1 MSSVKS
7 ALGRIWTFYSYK
19 GGTGRSML
27 LANLAWLL
35 ANHGK
40 RVLVI
45 DWDLEAPGLHRYY
58 RPFLDDPELTDTPG
72 LIDHFTEFIEFAR
85 IRASQLALPSEEDNA
100 RPWHEPWLRLERNAV
115 ALDHHFESGGVVE
128 FIGAGR
134 QNASYAARVSEFNWK
149 EFYDKAGGGILLE
162 AIKQHLRLEYDYIL
176 IDSRTGLSDT
186 AGICTVQM
194 PDELMVCFTLNR
206 QSIVGAAAVANSAA
220 RQRRKPT
227 GEPGLRI
234 WPIACRVE
242 LAEKARLD
250 RARIMARDSFA
261 NQIWHLTRQEREV
274 YWSRAEVLYFPYY
287 AYEEILA
294 TIADRPGQ
302 RHTLL
307 ECVDVVLREVS
318 RRLFKPLAPSGDPNS
333 ENERRKLIARFEDD
347 KPVSMALTS
356 ERTKRPVICACYVK
370 RRLQKYSEEIVEFM
384 ASELPEANVYSFALP
399 ASQESPITL
408 SDCMKPA
415 AGVVIIIGRTANTSQ
430 IRTTSRMLLPVIK
443 MAIELKK
450 RIFLICSDPG
460 SKRLATIW
468 SLQIMVSNGVFGG
481 KFELN
486 GPNDESLREE
496 FIAKLRQR
504 MPEVVGGIHESES
517 DIPTNAEDPQ
527 KGQWGGKPESGGR
540 RLTAEVKALSETWY
554 RIVLTAESTN
564 GSPLEKAVTFYL
576 HPTFGSSENVI
587 VEPIDGKA
595 TLEIHA
601 WGAFTVGAETD
612 DGKTRLELDL
622 AELESAPKS
631 FRER

>member
-1 MSSVKS
+1 MSDVKS
-7 ALGRIWTFYSYK
+7 ELGRIWTFYSYK

-85 IRASQLALPSEEDNA
+85 IRASQPSPPSEDANA
-100 RPWHEPWLRLERNAV
+100 RPWHEPWIRLERNAV
-115 ALDHHFESGGVVE
+115 ALDHSFENGGVLE

-134 QNASYAARVSEFNWK
+134 QSASYAARVSEFNWN

-162 AIKQHLRLEYDYIL
+162 AIKQQLRLEYDYIL

-206 QSIVGAAAVANSAA
+206 QSIFGAAATAESAA

-234 WPIACRVE
+234 WPIASRVE
-242 LAEKARLD
+242 WSEKERLD
-250 RARIMARDSFA
+250 RARVMARDCFA
-261 NQIWHLTRQEREV
+261 NQPWHLTRQQREV
-274 YWSRAEVLYFPYY
+274 YWSRAEVPYFPYY

-294 TIADRPGQ
+294 AIADRSGQ
-302 RHTLL
+302 RNTLL
-307 ECVDVVLREVS
+307 ECVDVVLGEITNAAFPRLLPSTDRKSEAD
-318 RRLFKPLAPSGDPNS
+318 RHRLFVKYGERYYGISRPLNNGASNPTIFIRYSRTESVEYIQNIYSVLSREMPTIRVVVPDTENVKILTTATDVRLAEAQVVVVVLGRKSIVDS
-333 ENERRKLIARFEDD
+333 EFQYKIREALLYGKQIVSVFVDGITSTEIIEHLGNVGIGLFLKDGVYVNANFWPEDVTKLVLA
-347 KPVSMALTS
+347 
-356 ERTKRPVICACYVK
+356 VK
-370 RRLQKYSEEIVEFM
+370 RSLEVLQ
-384 ASELPEANVYSFALP
+384 
-399 ASQESPITL
+399 PIHYWDSTL
-408 SDCMKPA
+408 
-415 AGVVIIIGRTANTSQ
+415 N
-430 IRTTSRMLLPVIK
+430 
-443 MAIELKK
+443 
-450 RIFLICSDPG
+450 
-460 SKRLATIW
+460 
-468 SLQIMVSNGVFGG
+468 
-481 KFELN
+481 
-486 GPNDESLREE
+486 RED
-496 FIAKLRQR
+496 L
-504 MPEVVGGIHESES
+504 
-517 DIPTNAEDPQ
+517 Q
-527 KGQWGGKPESGGR
+527 KGQWGGKPESNGR
-540 RLTAEVKALSETWY
+540 RLTADIKALSETWY
-554 RIVLTAESTN
+554 RIVLAVQSKD
-564 GSPLEKAVTFYL
+564 GSSLEKDVNFHL
-576 HPTFGSSENVI
+576 HPTFGSRINCVKP
-587 VEPIDGKA
+587 VDGKA

>member
-1 MSSVKS
+1 MSDVKS
-7 ALGRIWTFYSYK
+7 ELGRIWTFYSYK

-85 IRASQLALPSEEDNA
+85 IRASQPSPPSEDANA
-100 RPWHEPWLRLERNAV
+100 RPWHEPWIRLERNAV
-115 ALDHHFESGGVVE
+115 ALDHSFENGGVLE

-134 QNASYAARVSEFNWK
+134 QSASYAARVSEFNWN

-162 AIKQHLRLEYDYIL
+162 AIKQQLRLEYDYIL

-206 QSIVGAAAVANSAA
+206 QSIFGAAATAESAA

-234 WPIACRVE
+234 WPIASRVE
-242 LAEKARLD
+242 WSEKERLD
-250 RARIMARDSFA
+250 RARVMARDCFA
-261 NQIWHLTRQEREV
+261 NQPWHLTRQQREV
-274 YWSRAEVLYFPYY
+274 YWSRAEVPYFPYY

-294 TIADRPGQ
+294 AIADRSGQ
-302 RHTLL
+302 RNTLL
-307 ECVDVVLREVS
+307 ECVDVVLGEITNAAFPRLLPSTDRKSEAD
-318 RRLFKPLAPSGDPNS
+318 RHRLFAKYGERYYGISRPLNNGASNPTIFIRYSRTESVEYIQNLYSVLSREIPTIRVVVPDTENVKILTTATDVRLAEAQVVVVVLGRKSIVDS
-333 ENERRKLIARFEDD
+333 EFQYEIREALLYGKQIVSVFVDGITSTEIIEHLGNVGIGLILKDGVYVNANFWPEDVTKLVLA
-347 KPVSMALTS
+347 
-356 ERTKRPVICACYVK
+356 VK
-370 RRLQKYSEEIVEFM
+370 RSLEVLQ
-384 ASELPEANVYSFALP
+384 
-399 ASQESPITL
+399 PIHYWDSTL
-408 SDCMKPA
+408 
-415 AGVVIIIGRTANTSQ
+415 N
-430 IRTTSRMLLPVIK
+430 
-443 MAIELKK
+443 
-450 RIFLICSDPG
+450 
-460 SKRLATIW
+460 
-468 SLQIMVSNGVFGG
+468 
-481 KFELN
+481 
-486 GPNDESLREE
+486 RED
-496 FIAKLRQR
+496 L
-504 MPEVVGGIHESES
+504 
-517 DIPTNAEDPQ
+517 Q
-527 KGQWGGKPESGGR
+527 KGQWGGKPESNGR
-540 RLTAEVKALSETWY
+540 RLTADIKALSETWY
-554 RIVLTAESTN
+554 RIVLTVQSKD
-564 GSPLEKAVTFYL
+564 GSSLEKDVNFHL
-576 HPTFGSSENVI
+576 HPTFGSRINCVKP
-587 VEPIDGKA
+587 VDGKA

>member
-1 MSSVKS
+1 MSDVKS
-7 ALGRIWTFYSYK
+7 ELGRIWTFYSYK

-85 IRASQLALPSEEDNA
+85 IRASQPSPPSEDANA
-100 RPWHEPWLRLERNAV
+100 RPWHEPWIRLERNAV
-115 ALDHHFESGGVVE
+115 ALDHSFENGGVLE

-134 QNASYAARVSEFNWK
+134 QSASYAARVSEFNWN

-162 AIKQHLRLEYDYIL
+162 AIKQQLRLEYDYIL

-206 QSIVGAAAVANSAA
+206 QSIFGAAATAESAA

-234 WPIACRVE
+234 WPIASRVE
-242 LAEKARLD
+242 WSEKERLD
-250 RARIMARDSFA
+250 RARVMARDCFA
-261 NQIWHLTRQEREV
+261 NQPWHLTRQQREV
-274 YWSRAEVLYFPYY
+274 YWSRAEVPYFPYY

-294 TIADRPGQ
+294 AIADRSGQ
-302 RHTLL
+302 RNTLL
-307 ECVDVVLREVS
+307 ECVDVVLGEITNAAFPRLLPSTDRKSEAD
-318 RRLFKPLAPSGDPNS
+318 RHRLFVKYGERYYGISRPLNNGASNPTIFIRYSRTESVEYIQNLYSVLSREMPTIRVVVPDTENVKILTTATDVRLAEAQVVVVVLGRKSIVDS
-333 ENERRKLIARFEDD
+333 EFQYKIREALLYGKQIVSVFVDGITSTEIIEHLGNVGIGLFLKDGVYVNANFWPEDVTKLVLA
-347 KPVSMALTS
+347 
-356 ERTKRPVICACYVK
+356 VK
-370 RRLQKYSEEIVEFM
+370 RSLEVLQ
-384 ASELPEANVYSFALP
+384 
-399 ASQESPITL
+399 PIHYWDSTL
-408 SDCMKPA
+408 
-415 AGVVIIIGRTANTSQ
+415 N
-430 IRTTSRMLLPVIK
+430 
-443 MAIELKK
+443 
-450 RIFLICSDPG
+450 
-460 SKRLATIW
+460 
-468 SLQIMVSNGVFGG
+468 
-481 KFELN
+481 
-486 GPNDESLREE
+486 RED
-496 FIAKLRQR
+496 L
-504 MPEVVGGIHESES
+504 
-517 DIPTNAEDPQ
+517 Q
-527 KGQWGGKPESGGR
+527 KGQWGGKPESNGR
-540 RLTAEVKALSETWY
+540 RLTADIKALSETWY
-554 RIVLTAESTN
+554 RIVLAVQSKD
-564 GSPLEKAVTFYL
+564 GSSLEKDVNFHL
-576 HPTFGSSENVI
+576 HPTFGSRINCVKP
-587 VEPIDGKA
+587 VDGKA

>member
-1 MSSVKS
+1 MSDVKS
-7 ALGRIWTFYSYK
+7 ELGRIWTFYSYK

-85 IRASQLALPSEEDNA
+85 IRASQPSPPSEDANA
-100 RPWHEPWLRLERNAV
+100 RPWHEPWIRLERNAV
-115 ALDHHFESGGVVE
+115 ALDHSFENGGVLE

-134 QNASYAARVSEFNWK
+134 QSASYAARVSEFNWN

-162 AIKQHLRLEYDYIL
+162 AIKQQLRLEYDYIL

-206 QSIVGAAAVANSAA
+206 QSIFGAAATAESAA

-234 WPIACRVE
+234 WPIASRVE
-242 LAEKARLD
+242 WSEKERLD
-250 RARIMARDSFA
+250 RARVMARDCFA
-261 NQIWHLTRQEREV
+261 NQPWHLTRQQREV
-274 YWSRAEVLYFPYY
+274 YWSRAEVPYFPYY

-294 TIADRPGQ
+294 AIADRSGQ
-302 RHTLL
+302 RNTLL
-307 ECVDVVLREVS
+307 ECVDVVLGEITNAAFPRLLPSTDRKSEAD
-318 RRLFKPLAPSGDPNS
+318 RHRLFVKYGERYYGISRPLNNGASNPTIFIRYSRTESVEYIQNLYSVLSREMPTIRVVVPDTENVKILTTATDVRLAEAQVVVVVLGRKSIVDS
-333 ENERRKLIARFEDD
+333 EFQYKIREALLYGKQIVSVFVDGITSTEIIEHLGNVGIGLILKDGVYVNANFWPEDVTKLVLA
-347 KPVSMALTS
+347 
-356 ERTKRPVICACYVK
+356 VK
-370 RRLQKYSEEIVEFM
+370 RSLEVLQ
-384 ASELPEANVYSFALP
+384 
-399 ASQESPITL
+399 PIHYWDSTL
-408 SDCMKPA
+408 
-415 AGVVIIIGRTANTSQ
+415 N
-430 IRTTSRMLLPVIK
+430 
-443 MAIELKK
+443 
-450 RIFLICSDPG
+450 
-460 SKRLATIW
+460 
-468 SLQIMVSNGVFGG
+468 
-481 KFELN
+481 
-486 GPNDESLREE
+486 RED
-496 FIAKLRQR
+496 L
-504 MPEVVGGIHESES
+504 
-517 DIPTNAEDPQ
+517 Q
-527 KGQWGGKPESGGR
+527 KGQWGGKPESNGR
-540 RLTAEVKALSETWY
+540 RLTADIKALSETWY
-554 RIVLTAESTN
+554 RIVLAVQSKD
-564 GSPLEKAVTFYL
+564 GSSLEKDVNFHL
-576 HPTFGSSENVI
+576 HPTFGSRINCVKP
-587 VEPIDGKA
+587 VDGKA

>member
-1 MSSVKS
+1 MSDVKS
-7 ALGRIWTFYSYK
+7 ELGRIWTFYSYK

-85 IRASQLALPSEEDNA
+85 IRASQPSPPSEDANA
-100 RPWHEPWLRLERNAV
+100 RPWHEPWIRLERNAV
-115 ALDHHFESGGVVE
+115 ALDHSFENGGVLE

-134 QNASYAARVSEFNWK
+134 QSASYAARVSEFNWN

-162 AIKQHLRLEYDYIL
+162 AIKQQLRLEYDYIL

-206 QSIVGAAAVANSAA
+206 QSIFGAAATAESAA

-234 WPIACRVE
+234 WPIASRVE
-242 LAEKARLD
+242 WSEKERLD
-250 RARIMARDSFA
+250 RARVMARDCFA
-261 NQIWHLTRQEREV
+261 NQPWHLTRQQREV
-274 YWSRAEVLYFPYY
+274 YWSRAEVPYFPYY

-294 TIADRPGQ
+294 AIADRSGQ
-302 RHTLL
+302 RNTLL
-307 ECVDVVLREVS
+307 ECVDVVLGEITNAAFPRLLPSTDRKSEAD
-318 RRLFKPLAPSGDPNS
+318 RHRLFVKYGERYYGISRPLNNGASNPTIFIRYSRTESVEYIQNLYSVLSREMPRIRVVVPDTENVKILTTATDVRLAEAQVVVVVLGRKSIVDS
-333 ENERRKLIARFEDD
+333 EFQYKIREALLYGKQIVSVFVDGITSTEIIEHLGNVGIGLFLKDGVYVNANFWPEDVTKLVLA
-347 KPVSMALTS
+347 
-356 ERTKRPVICACYVK
+356 VK
-370 RRLQKYSEEIVEFM
+370 RSLEVLQ
-384 ASELPEANVYSFALP
+384 
-399 ASQESPITL
+399 PIHYWDSTL
-408 SDCMKPA
+408 
-415 AGVVIIIGRTANTSQ
+415 N
-430 IRTTSRMLLPVIK
+430 
-443 MAIELKK
+443 
-450 RIFLICSDPG
+450 
-460 SKRLATIW
+460 
-468 SLQIMVSNGVFGG
+468 
-481 KFELN
+481 
-486 GPNDESLREE
+486 RED
-496 FIAKLRQR
+496 L
-504 MPEVVGGIHESES
+504 
-517 DIPTNAEDPQ
+517 Q
-527 KGQWGGKPESGGR
+527 KGQWGGKPESNGR
-540 RLTAEVKALSETWY
+540 RLTADIKALSETWY
-554 RIVLTAESTN
+554 RIVLAVQSKD
-564 GSPLEKAVTFYL
+564 GSSLEKDVNFHL
-576 HPTFGSSENVI
+576 HPTFGSRINCVKP
-587 VEPIDGKA
+587 VDGKA